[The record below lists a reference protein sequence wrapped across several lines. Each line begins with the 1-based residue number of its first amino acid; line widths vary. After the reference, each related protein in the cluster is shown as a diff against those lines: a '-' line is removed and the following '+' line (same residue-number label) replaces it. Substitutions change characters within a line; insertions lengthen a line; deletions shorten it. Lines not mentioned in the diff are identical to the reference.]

1 MIEIIKALLY
11 RGDRYLVLLRAPNV
25 SLFPGHW
32 DLPGG
37 TLKPGEDPRACVE
50 REITEETGLT
60 AKALGK
66 VATFELDLENAGSP
80 THRFTIYDTENHF
93 DEVRISAEHV
103 GYRWMTR
110 DEILDQENV
119 EPFLI
124 KYFEEDRTT

>member
-25 SLFPGHW
+25 PLFPEHW

-37 TLKPGEDPRACVE
+37 TPEPGEDPRACVE

-66 VATFELDLENAGSP
+66 VATFELDLENTGSP
-80 THRFTIYDTENHF
+80 THRFTIYDTDSHF
-93 DEVRISAEHV
+93 DEVRISAKHV

-124 KYFEEDRTT
+124 KYFEEDRTA